1 MIAGTSTDN
10 GILTPE
16 QIEYFKTNGYLVL
29 EKFVKSNVVESWR
42 KQIWNHLDADL
53 SDPSGWPDEYV
64 VDGLKIEPESQIFGQ
79 LPQVR
84 QVVDQIGGGVFD
96 GGGGQVL
103 AQWPRKDEGKWQ
115 MPTIGHIDGYGP
127 NGWSG
132 GFMLGATTY
141 MYDVQPGGGAFTY
154 WPKSHLTTHTY
165 FLDNPTHIDGSFR
178 DFEGWGWE
186 IFSDQSPEPPRE
198 FLGKAGDVIFW
209 HCFLCHTGSANIH
222 DSPRFGVFARW
233 SYRKRERMR
242 YEVPENLW
250 TYWTI

>member
-1 MIAGTSTDN
+1 MTARTPTNN

-16 QIEYFKTNGYLVL
+16 QIDYFKTNGYLIL
-29 EKFVKSNVVESWR
+29 ENFVESDVVQSWR
-42 KQIWNHLDADL
+42 NQIWDHLDSEL
-53 SDPSGWPDEYV
+53 SDPSGWPDQYV
-64 VDGLKIEPESQIFGQ
+64 VDGLKIEPESQVFGQ

-84 QVVDQIGGGVFD
+84 AVVDQIGGGMFN

-103 AQWPRKDEGKWQ
+103 AQWPRKEKEPWQ

-154 WPKSHLTTHTY
+154 WPKSHLTTHTH
-165 FLDNPTHIDGSFR
+165 FLEHPTHIDGSFR
-178 DFEGWGWE
+178 DTEGWGWE

-198 FLGKAGDVIFW
+198 FIAKAGDVIFW
-209 HCFLCHTGSANIH
+209 HCFLCHTGSANVH
-222 DSPRFGVFARW
+222 DIPRFGIFARW
-233 SYRKRERMR
+233 SYREKERIR

-250 TYWTI
+250 KYWTI